1 MVICVILV
9 CGMVWCSVVCSLFS
23 REMLTITV
31 CRQAG
36 EGRREVQRR
45 EERGLPGHRGQ
56 DIRVGLT
63 GHLEIRV
70 IRVIILS

>member
-9 CGMVWCSVVCSLFS
+9 CNVVCSLFS